1 MVAMP
6 DTVPTFWL
14 LAAAIAF
21 LLKHLAAD
29 FLLQTDWMARGKEA
43 ERGWLAPLTAH
54 VAVHAAI
61 TALIFTVAAPAL
73 VWLAAVDF
81 GVHFFIDR
89 MKGIIG
95 RKLTLAPSSS
105 GFWWLM
111 GIDQTLHHATHL
123 VFVVALAAAKAA

>member
-1 MVAMP
+1 MTTMP
-6 DTVPTFWL
+6 ETVPTFWL
-14 LAAAIAF
+14 LAASVAF

-43 ERGWLAPLTAH
+43 VSGWLAPLTAH

-61 TALIFTVAAPAL
+61 TALIFAVAAPAL
-73 VWLAAVDF
+73 AWLAAVDF
-81 GVHFFIDR
+81 VVHFFIDR

-95 RKLTLAPSSS
+95 RKLQLAPSSS

-111 GIDQTLHHATHL
+111 GVDQTLHHATHL
-123 VFVVALAAAKAA
+123 AFVVALAAAKAA